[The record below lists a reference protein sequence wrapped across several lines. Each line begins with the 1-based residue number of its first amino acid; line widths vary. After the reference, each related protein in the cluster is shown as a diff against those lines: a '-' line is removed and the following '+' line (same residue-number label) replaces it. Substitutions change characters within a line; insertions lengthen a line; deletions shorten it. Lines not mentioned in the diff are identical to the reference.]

1 MLIKKSTTYKYY
13 SIILNDCI
21 RKNLLY
27 AKILSLNS
35 DRLDPTLPKHLILD
49 FQYLPTVITIWLAMI
64 QIFMCLSGLVC
75 IYRLL
80 SRSVILRLLNS
91 KTCKNLQNLQTK
103 KFTTKKNYC
112 IIQKKFV
119 DEQSR
124 VCIHLPTPINPLRK
138 FNAFCRFFNIWGNSL
153 LLSNCFWFIFSPL
166 TPYSNLYHQNPAVT
180 SAIYQLLCNWKGML
194 YQERR
199 CKVRW
204 GSKKQTKMC
213 HFTHVMIKIST
224 FEAEKT

>member
-1 MLIKKSTTYKYY
+1 M
-13 SIILNDCI
+13 
-21 RKNLLY
+21 
-27 AKILSLNS
+27 
-35 DRLDPTLPKHLILD
+35 
-49 FQYLPTVITIWLAMI
+49 
-64 QIFMCLSGLVC
+64 
-75 IYRLL
+75 
-80 SRSVILRLLNS
+80 
-91 KTCKNLQNLQTK
+91 QNLQTK
-103 KFTTKKNYC
+103 KFTTKKIYC
-112 IIQKKFV
+112 IIQKKICWRTIPCV
-119 DEQSR
+119 YTLTHPYKSPKKIL
-124 VCIHLPTPINPLRK
+124 CL
-138 FNAFCRFFNIWGNSL
+138 CRFFNIWGNSL